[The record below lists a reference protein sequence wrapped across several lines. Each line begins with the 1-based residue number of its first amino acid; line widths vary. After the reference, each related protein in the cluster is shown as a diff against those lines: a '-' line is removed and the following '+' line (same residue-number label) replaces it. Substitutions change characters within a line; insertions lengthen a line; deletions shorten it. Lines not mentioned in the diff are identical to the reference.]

1 MQLEAAR
8 PLLFLDSGIG
18 GLTIADEARLA
29 LPYHQQ
35 IYIADYAGYPYGT
48 KSESEIVAHLP
59 ALLGQLAECYNPAII
74 TIACNTAST
83 IALDA
88 VRQVVDIPIVGTVPA
103 IKPAAQITR
112 SNVIGVLGTRATI
125 RQPYVA
131 NLASQFAPN
140 AHIIHHDGSNLV
152 PFAEAKLRGQAPDPD
167 DLRGVLEPMMSNP
180 RFGQMDVLVLSCT
193 HFPLLHEEL
202 AALLP
207 KGCQLIDGAK
217 GIARRITTLLER
229 SGELIQTGDKDNI
242 LHQFLTTSELTTLSD
257 YLPALNSRGFA
268 HHDHFACSIAN

>member
-1 MQLEAAR
+1 MKSEAAR

-18 GLTIADEARLA
+18 GLTIADEARQA

-35 IYIADYAGYPYGT
+35 IYVADYAGYPYGT

-59 ALLGQLAECYNPAII
+59 ILLGKLAERYNPFII

-88 VRQVVDIPIVGTVPA
+88 VRQMVDIPIVGTVPA
-103 IKPAAQITR
+103 IKPAAQMTR
-112 SNVIGVLGTRATI
+112 TNIIGVLGTRATI

-140 AHIIHHDGSNLV
+140 AHIIHHDGSDLV
-152 PFAEAKLRGQAPDPD
+152 PFAEAKLRGQKPDIE
-167 DLRGVLEPMMSNP
+167 DLRRVLSPMMQSP
-180 RFGQMDVLVLSCT
+180 HFSDMDVLVLSCT

-229 SGELIQTGDKDNI
+229 SGARIKADNEKNVQ
-242 LHQFLTTSELTTLSD
+242 HQFLTTGKLSALCD
-257 YLPALNSRGFA
+257 YSLALHSRGFV
-268 HHDHFACSIAN
+268 HHEHFA